1 MFYSLYA
8 TLPWAKRVCMRICVY
23 PTRVYVLKHFKKL
36 NLLNFGHRSRLLPV
50 DYLLV
55 HVAQLFPMNSQLKN
69 YFRRSIKRLQW
80 EGLREERIERKITL
94 LRLSWPAMKILVL
107 PTIPSLQE
115 TLVSLSYNVFPL
127 VEISLSELWKE
138 LVEGLR
144 LDESEGWFFLEPVKG
159 RLKWNH
165 SFLYFSYL

>member
-1 MFYSLYA
+1 
-8 TLPWAKRVCMRICVY
+8 
-23 PTRVYVLKHFKKL
+23 
-36 NLLNFGHRSRLLPV
+36 
-50 DYLLV
+50 
-55 HVAQLFPMNSQLKN
+55 
-69 YFRRSIKRLQW
+69 
-80 EGLREERIERKITL
+80 
-94 LRLSWPAMKILVL
+94 MKILVL

-159 RLKWNH
+159 RLK
-165 SFLYFSYL
+165 